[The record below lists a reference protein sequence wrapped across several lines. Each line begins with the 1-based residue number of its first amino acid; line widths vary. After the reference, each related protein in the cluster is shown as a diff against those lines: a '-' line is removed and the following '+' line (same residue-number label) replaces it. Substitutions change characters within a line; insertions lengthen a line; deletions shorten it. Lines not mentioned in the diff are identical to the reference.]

1 MPDSKVVYVNEN
13 SDSDDEI
20 IYGEKTIKVEDGSID
35 EKQHI
40 PEIAVVSEHAA
51 KDDKASTEEVE
62 VEKDTIPD
70 SQIEVGVSQISG
82 TSSNPIDLTEDSDEE
97 PADEEPADQGH
108 VDEQPVDEQP
118 VDEQP
123 VDEQSVDEQPVDE
136 QPADE
141 QPADEKPVDEQPAD
155 QEPEDEM
162 SGGYASL
169 EDDNESLDTL
179 EILNM
184 DPLYFRLT
192 KFLQTRGGG
201 PENDEPE
208 NVAEILK
215 KINTNLDMM
224 NANLSK
230 FFESK

>member
-1 MPDSKVVYVNEN
+1 MPDSKVVYLNEN

-20 IYGEKTIKVEDGSID
+20 IYGEKTIKVEDGSIN
-35 EKQHI
+35 EKQQT
-40 PEIAVVSEHAA
+40 PEIAAVPEPVREDE
-51 KDDKASTEEVE
+51 KTSTEEVE
-62 VEKDTIPD
+62 VEKDTMPD
-70 SQIEVGVSQISG
+70 TQIEVGGSQISG

-97 PADEEPADQGH
+97 PADQEPADQG
-108 VDEQPVDEQP
+108 
-118 VDEQP
+118 P
-123 VDEQSVDEQPVDE
+123 VDEQSVDEQPVNE

-155 QEPEDEM
+155 QEPDVVGEDEM

-169 EDDNESLDTL
+169 EDDNESLDTQA
-179 EILNM
+179 ILNI